1 MDNNVPKP
9 FDMDNKD
16 DSPESHG
23 YFQQLPNELFPCITK
38 FLRDEDCVALAL
50 SGALKGFAAFYR
62 LYRSSFIYSFCY
74 YANPIIYP

>member
-1 MDNNVPKP
+1 MDNKVPP
-9 FDMDNKD
+9 SDMDNKD

-23 YFQQLPNELFPCITK
+23 HFQQLPNELFPCITK

-62 LYRSSFIYSFCY
+62 LNRLSFFHSVIM
-74 YANPIIYP
+74 PTQ